1 MVDGSNEKSFTETA
15 TVPFPLASAHAAPA
29 ADAAADGAPAADAA
43 AEEPPPP
50 DDEQAEMTRAI
61 PPTMASIRRSMHAS
75 FARNLSHHRTARIAA
90 RFRRGYRGADTTGV
104 IGTARDHMI
113 DAATMRWLLLH
124 EARIHA
130 IPGRDLR
137 DLGDAILLH
146 DAVEAEPFWNRLEGL
161 SWPSDPT
168 AFDRRLTEI
177 LVLFA
182 SLGRTPHIWGS
193 PLHDSPGDLVARLE
207 ANGFRDLGL
216 NYVMLLT
223 DPAAAT
229 DPQAAGPPP
238 GVTLERLSMVDAAT
252 VEDAKAAIATVL
264 IDAFD
269 VELGR
274 AAEIEGETAAL
285 LQHPW
290 FTHYLARVDG
300 VPAAAARG
308 ATFEGATYLSS
319 IGTAAWARGR
329 GLGGLVTR
337 AAVQDAVKAGSR
349 WTYLGVL
356 ADNRAAMTVY
366 ERAGFS
372 RLGGA
377 AADLLLV

>member
-1 MVDGSNEKSFTETA
+1 
-15 TVPFPLASAHAAPA
+15 
-29 ADAAADGAPAADAA
+29 
-43 AEEPPPP
+43 
-50 DDEQAEMTRAI
+50 
-61 PPTMASIRRSMHAS
+61 
-75 FARNLSHHRTARIAA
+75 
-90 RFRRGYRGADTTGV
+90 
-104 IGTARDHMI
+104 MI

-146 DAVEAEPFWNRLEGL
+146 DAIEAEPFWNRLEGL
-161 SWPSDPT
+161 SWPSDPA

-193 PLHDSPGDLVARLE
+193 PLHDSPPDLAARLE
-207 ANGFRDLGL
+207 ANGFRDLGS

-223 DPAAAT
+223 DPSPST
-229 DPQAAGPPP
+229 DAEARAVPP
-238 GVTLERLSMVDAAT
+238 GVTLERLSTVDAAT
-252 VEDAKAAIATVL
+252 VDIAKTAIATVL
-264 IDAFD
+264 VDAFD
-269 VELGR
+269 VEPARSAG
-274 AAEIEGETAAL
+274 IEGETESSL
-285 LQHPW
+285 RHPW

-300 VPAAAARG
+300 VPAAVARG

-319 IGTAAWARGR
+319 IGTATWARGR

-337 AAVQDAVKAGSR
+337 AAVQDAVTAGSD

-356 ADNRAAMTVY
+356 ADNRAAMGVY

-372 RLGGA
+372 RLGDA